1 MRQLTRTFPLL
12 LAAALQLLPLLRN
25 IVTSPVAGSSFA
37 IILRWGI
44 GAGAVVGA
52 YDSISRASAPVVFT
66 NPTNFN
72 GTVGVYFTN
81 NVAITNN
88 GGDTGVFF
96 VLTNKLGAVS
106 SALLNGNSTT
116 SCMPAGLV
124 FKCYDLNTGSTAK
137 PIYGAIY
144 GTPTTPVTN
153 LFVHAIVTYSTFVVE
168 TNFFI
173 TILPAISSSPPFITN
188 QPASLTNIVGNNATL
203 SVTNGG
209 TAPFKYQWYYN
220 TNTALLNQTNT
231 SLTITN
237 VQLTNAGMY
246 SVAITNSAG
255 STNSAYTLL
264 TVWQPPILTNQPVAL
279 TNNVG
284 TTASFSVT
292 AGGTPAPIYQW
303 FFNTNTILAGQT
315 AATLTLNNVQLTNAG
330 IYSVLVTN
338 SAGGTNSFYTPLTV
352 WQPPV
357 ITNQS
362 SSFTT
367 VAGGSATFSVTA
379 GGTPAPSFQW
389 KFNTNTVLAGATGTT
404 LSLANL
410 RASQAGIYSV
420 TVTNS
425 AGGTNSAYV
434 NLVVTNPPPPKLNC
448 LVNASIGAFNFTF
461 TPVIGLTNTILT
473 NGVLAGG
480 TWGVFT
486 NIPPPV
492 TATPI
497 TLTNHPAIPNLY
509 YKVLIQP

>member
-1 MRQLTRTFPLL
+1 MRQLPRTFPLL

-25 IVTSPVAGSSFA
+25 IVTSPAAGSSFA

-44 GAGAVVGA
+44 GSAAMAGA
-52 YDSISRASAPVVFT
+52 YDACSGASGIILSSPTNIVGTVGALMNTNINIIIGGGNTAVPADGFILTTINSSVTSPLITNGQSTAVCLPAGLTFRCVSINNATNIYGVLSGTPTIACKTNITVEAYYASKALIFPTNIWITILASAP
-66 NPTNFN
+66 
-72 GTVGVYFTN
+72 
-81 NVAITNN
+81 
-88 GGDTGVFF
+88 
-96 VLTNKLGAVS
+96 
-106 SALLNGNSTT
+106 
-116 SCMPAGLV
+116 
-124 FKCYDLNTGSTAK
+124 
-137 PIYGAIY
+137 PI
-144 GTPTTPVTN
+144 
-153 LFVHAIVTYSTFVVE
+153 
-168 TNFFI
+168 
-173 TILPAISSSPPFITN
+173 ITN
-188 QPASLTNIVGNNATL
+188 QPVNSTNIVGSSCTF
-203 SVTNGG
+203 SITNGG
-209 TAPFKYQWYYN
+209 SSPFSYQWYFN
-220 TNTALLNQTNT
+220 TNTALLNQTNAL
-231 SLTITN
+231 LTITN
-237 VQLTNAGMY
+237 IQLTNSGMY

-434 NLVVTNPPPPKLNC
+434 NLVVTNPPPPNLNC
-448 LVNASIGAFNFTF
+448 LVNASSGSFNFTF

-480 TWGVFT
+480 TWGPG
-486 NIPPPV
+486 I
-492 TATPI
+492 
-497 TLTNHPAIPNLY
+497 
-509 YKVLIQP
+509 

>member
-1 MRQLTRTFPLL
+1 MIFPT
-12 LAAALQLLPLLRN
+12 N
-25 IVTSPVAGSSFA
+25 IWIT
-37 IILRWGI
+37 IL
-44 GAGAVVGA
+44 
-52 YDSISRASAPVVFT
+52 ASAP
-66 NPTNFN
+66 
-72 GTVGVYFTN
+72 
-81 NVAITNN
+81 
-88 GGDTGVFF
+88 
-96 VLTNKLGAVS
+96 
-106 SALLNGNSTT
+106 
-116 SCMPAGLV
+116 
-124 FKCYDLNTGSTAK
+124 
-137 PIYGAIY
+137 PI
-144 GTPTTPVTN
+144 
-153 LFVHAIVTYSTFVVE
+153 
-168 TNFFI
+168 
-173 TILPAISSSPPFITN
+173 ITN
-188 QPASLTNIVGNNATL
+188 QPVNSTNIVGSSCTF
-203 SVTNGG
+203 SITNGG
-209 TAPFKYQWYYN
+209 SSPFSYQWYFN
-220 TNTALLNQTNT
+220 TNTALLNQTNAL
-231 SLTITN
+231 LTITN
-237 VQLTNAGMY
+237 IQLTNSGMY

-434 NLVVTNPPPPKLNC
+434 NLVVTNPPPPNLNC
-448 LVNASIGAFNFTF
+448 LVNASSGSFNFTF